1 MQLLVCGPL
10 RSLTLVPRRHK
21 RRLLAGVVP
30 LTLGGL
36 CGMMLSAP
44 EASATCTPAIGD
56 NVTVTCTGTTTNQGP
71 GVNTGYGNGTQNGL
85 NLTVVSGASVNGVS
99 ALGATGIDANNNN
112 TMTV

>member
-71 GVNTGYGNGTQNGL
+71 GVKPATATARRTG
-85 NLTVVSGASVNGVS
+85 
-99 ALGATGIDANNNN
+99 
-112 TMTV
+112 